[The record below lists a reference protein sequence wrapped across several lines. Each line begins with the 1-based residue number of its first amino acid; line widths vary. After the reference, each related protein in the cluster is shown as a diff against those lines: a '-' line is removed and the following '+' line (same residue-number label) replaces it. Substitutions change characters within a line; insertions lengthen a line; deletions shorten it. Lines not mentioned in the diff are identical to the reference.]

1 MFKNLLEDLLNYIK
15 TRTFVLGVI
24 CAVMIGILVHRLFD
38 LQIINGEDYLN
49 TFTYRIQKDTE
60 IESPRGTIY
69 DVNGVPLAYN
79 KLSYSITLEDST
91 LLTDNQTKN
100 TMIAK
105 LVNFVESTGN
115 TLIYDI
121 PLQMDEEG
129 NMSFSAGEGT
139 VLRFK

>member
-1 MFKNLLEDLLNYIK
+1 M
-15 TRTFVLGVI
+15 
-24 CAVMIGILVHRLFD
+24 
-38 LQIINGEDYLN
+38 
-49 TFTYRIQKDTE
+49 
-60 IESPRGTIY
+60 
-69 DVNGVPLAYN
+69 NGVPLAYN

-139 VLRFK
+139 VLRFKKDVYSSETLTDEQKNATAEDVYQYMRRNSLIWMNLIRMKKHLKSYQFVLISG

>member
-1 MFKNLLEDLLNYIK
+1 M
-15 TRTFVLGVI
+15 
-24 CAVMIGILVHRLFD
+24 
-38 LQIINGEDYLN
+38 
-49 TFTYRIQKDTE
+49 
-60 IESPRGTIY
+60 
-69 DVNGVPLAYN
+69 NGVPLAYN

-139 VLRFK
+139 ALKLILPSSSI

>member
-1 MFKNLLEDLLNYIK
+1 MLS
-15 TRTFVLGVI
+15 VLI
-24 CAVMIGILVHRLFD
+24 HDRLFLVHRLFD

-121 PLQMDEEG
+121 PLQMDARG
-129 NMSFSAGEGT
+129 HI
-139 VLRFK
+139 